1 MLLAV
6 GMMFHHV
13 GDIWILESREPTGP
27 LLYRDSIKSVIGLG
41 IVHELRFVNPLL
53 FAGEERPLHTL
64 VYFEDMPVFIDLT
77 VQALEVPSQL
87 LSHGE
92 LDTKLLK
99 GVASVQ
105 KALNLHPGEF
115 PGA

>member
-1 MLLAV
+1 MLAV

-13 GDIWILESREPTGP
+13 GDIWILESREPAGP

-41 IVHELRFVNPLL
+41 IVHELRLVNSLL
-53 FAGEERPLHTL
+53 FAGEERPFHTL
-64 VYFEDMPVFIDLT
+64 VDFEDMPIFIDLT
-77 VQALEVPSQL
+77 VQALEVPPQL

-92 LDTKLLK
+92 LDSKLLK

-105 KALNLHPGEF
+105 KALDLHPGKL